1 MALVKDSTHDRI
13 EGRAK
18 QVRGKAKIAAGKV
31 TRSTKLKAKG
41 YVDVAAGKAQKRVGD
56 MERAR
61 GR

>member
-18 QVRGKAKIAAGKV
+18 QVRGKAKIGAGKV
-31 TRSTKLKAKG
+31 VRSTKLKAKG
-41 YVDVAAGKAQKRVGD
+41 YADVAEGKAQKRIGD